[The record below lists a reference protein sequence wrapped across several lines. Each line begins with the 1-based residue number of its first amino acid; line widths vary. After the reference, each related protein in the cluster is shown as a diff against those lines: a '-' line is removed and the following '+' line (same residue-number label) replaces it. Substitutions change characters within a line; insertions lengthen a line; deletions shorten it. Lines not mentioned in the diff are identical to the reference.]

1 MCRQYTYILSQEMAT
16 VELCDW
22 LCQHTKYKKSRV
34 NQWSHL
40 WWSYLVMV
48 KFGIFQV
55 SIKNTYSI
63 FSLYYSNEWMRQFF
77 RYPSEFAKILHLGKV
92 QTYVYFGSS
101 FSFMIISG
109 QWKKY
114 RIFNFWKQKIVL
126 KINCVG
132 VHNNYEYYW
141 KCSDIK
147 KRNLIIE
154 FWH

>member
-1 MCRQYTYILSQEMAT
+1 MM
-16 VELCDW
+16 
-22 LCQHTKYKKSRV
+22 
-34 NQWSHL
+34 SHL

-114 RIFNFWKQKIVL
+114 RIFNFWKQNFVL

-154 FWH
+154 FWHWVEDVAKLV

>member
-1 MCRQYTYILSQEMAT
+1 MAT

-34 NQWSHL
+34 NQWCLIFGGHI
-40 WWSYLVMV
+40 WWWLNLVSF
-48 KFGIFQV
+48 KFQLRIH
-55 SIKNTYSI
+55 IP
-63 FSLYYSNEWMRQFF
+63 SLVFIIRTNEWDNFLDTHQRLL
-77 RYPSEFAKILHLGKV
+77 RYLLHLGKV

-114 RIFNFWKQKIVL
+114 RIFNFWKQNFVL

-154 FWH
+154 FWHWVEDVAKLV